1 MTMNRWKF
9 AATPF
14 VIFGLASPMLV
25 NCDAIKGA
33 ASAMGAGCD
42 EFNTGNFAELK
53 FQGMAPQVEGK
64 IKGFLSASYD
74 LKKILVDMET
84 GLMASCGK
92 LGKDIGVTDE
102 EMKAEAGGGKG
113 AEKIC
118 GAVAAKISGM
128 LKGNASGKL
137 SLEIGAPKCSV
148 DVQAMT
154 KCFGECG
161 GVVKGGELKASCSG
175 GEISGKCDAE
185 CKGEC
190 SVEAGASC
198 TGTCSA
204 ECSGSCDA
212 GFSGTCGGKCDG
224 KCDGK
229 DSKNKACKGKCDGK
243 CDASAKGSCTGTCGG
258 KCSGGCKAKAG
269 AKCEGSCSGGCSVEM
284 KAPKCS
290 GDFKPPSVSVDCQ
303 LSCAAKGLAYTT
315 CEAPSLKVKIDGKAN
330 ADLEKLVAAL
340 QADLPEILK
349 IQLGVAK
356 KIGVAGAAVAKAGVD
371 VKAAL
376 NPSMGLKAAGCIAA
390 GLEASVSASMS
401 IDVNIKASA
410 SVGGSAKGGT

>member
-175 GEISGKCDAE
+175 GEI
-185 CKGEC
+185 
-190 SVEAGASC
+190 
-198 TGTCSA
+198 
-204 ECSGSCDA
+204 
-212 GFSGTCGGKCDG
+212 GGKCDG